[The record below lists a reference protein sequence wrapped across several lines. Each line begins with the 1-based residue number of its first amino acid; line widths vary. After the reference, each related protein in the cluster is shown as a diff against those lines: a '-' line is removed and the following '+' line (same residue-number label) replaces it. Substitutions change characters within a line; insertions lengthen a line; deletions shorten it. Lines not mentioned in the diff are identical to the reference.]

1 MAATVYV
8 TGQQL
13 ADTLGLSDDY
23 DVDPDPF
30 DQVAGAVDDLLH
42 ELLTK
47 ESQHSHGDH
56 YPEKE
61 AALGIA
67 VDLWQAR
74 TAAGGESVA
83 LDFTPGPYRVSSAII
98 KRYSALL
105 APYMKMTGWVG

>member
-1 MAATVYV
+1 MANVNYV

-13 ADTLGLSDDY
+13 ADVLDLTYADDTAG
-23 DVDPDPF
+23 F

-42 ELLTK
+42 ELLSA

-67 VDLWQAR
+67 VDLYQAR

-83 LDFTPGPYRVSSAII
+83 LDFTPGPYRVSSHIL

-105 APYMKMTGWVG
+105 APFMNVNGMVG